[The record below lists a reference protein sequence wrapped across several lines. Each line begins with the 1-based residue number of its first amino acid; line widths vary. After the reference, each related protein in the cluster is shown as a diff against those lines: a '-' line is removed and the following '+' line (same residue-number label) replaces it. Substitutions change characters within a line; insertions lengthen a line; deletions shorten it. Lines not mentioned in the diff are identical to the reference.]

1 MAAAV
6 GASVNTSGGKSGVK
20 DIDTD
25 DKAMGLSDFKYDL
38 VFDDD

>member
-1 MAAAV
+1 MN
-6 GASVNTSGGKSGVK
+6 ASRAGGGVVK
-20 DIDTD
+20 EIDTD